1 MAYPGETTGAM
12 KDAGGMGRETLGE
25 RLGDAAAAASSTL
38 GDARAAATDTVQQ
51 AADYL
56 RETEMESMVADVES
70 MVKRHPGPALFV
82 AGVLG
87 VMVGRTLS
95 R

>member
-1 MAYPGETTGAM
+1 MTYPDQASNTM
-12 KDAGGMGRETLGE
+12 KDDGGMSGETLGD
-25 RLGDAAAAASSTL
+25 RLGDAAASAANTF
-38 GDARAAATDTVQQ
+38 GEARTAATGTVKQ

-70 MVKRHPGPALFV
+70 MVNRHPGPALVV

-87 VMVGRTLS
+87 FMVGRTLS

>member
-1 MAYPGETTGAM
+1 MAYPGETTGTM
-12 KDAGGMGRETLGE
+12 NGETLGE
-25 RLGDAAAAASSTL
+25 RLDEAAASAADTF
-38 GDARAAATDTVQQ
+38 DEARTAATDTVKQ

-56 RETEMESMVADVES
+56 RETGMDSMLDDVEA
-70 MVKRHPGPALFV
+70 MVKRHPGPALVV

-87 VMVGRTLS
+87 FMVGRTLS

>member
-1 MAYPGETTGAM
+1 MAYPGETTGTM
-12 KDAGGMGRETLGE
+12 NSETLGK
-25 RLGDAAAAASSTL
+25 RLDEAAASAADTF
-38 GDARAAATDTVQQ
+38 DEARTAATDTVKQ

-56 RETEMESMVADVES
+56 RETGMDSMLDDVEA
-70 MVKRHPGPALFV
+70 MVKRHPGPALVV

-87 VMVGRTLS
+87 FMVGRTLS